1 MRVVS
6 GQCWR
11 RRDGA
16 ALGITRLVQTDRSME
31 QQFLLFQLRLLLVG
45 VGPAAAAAVAA
56 ATYVCRAP
64 APGVVESTAAAIT
77 TMTTTRSENNV
88 ERSIGTVDGHKHSA
102 GGAHAPTASNEHRDR
117 HERRSLPRG
126 VRGLPPRQ
134 AGERWKE
141 ELLLLCTSVGGV
153 VKLISCVVFSKPYI
167 QRLCVGN

>member
-64 APGVVESTAAAIT
+64 APGVVESTAAAIKP
-77 TMTTTRSENNV
+77 MTTTRSENNV
-88 ERSIGTVDGHKHSA
+88 G
-102 GGAHAPTASNEHRDR
+102 
-117 HERRSLPRG
+117 RSLGTADDLRIARG
-126 VRGLPPRQ
+126 RGTR
-134 AGERWKE
+134 
-141 ELLLLCTSVGGV
+141 TVSVA
-153 VKLISCVVFSKPYI
+153 
-167 QRLCVGN
+167 

>member
-1 MRVVS
+1 M
-6 GQCWR
+6 G
-11 RRDGA
+11 
-16 ALGITRLVQTDRSME
+16 LTRLVQTDRSME

-45 VGPAAAAAVAA
+45 VGPAAAAVVTVAA
-56 ATYVCRAP
+56 AIFNACRAP
-64 APGVVESTAAAIT
+64 APGVVESTTAAIT

-141 ELLLLCTSVGGV
+141 ELLLQILYNMY
-153 VKLISCVVFSKPYI
+153 ISW
-167 QRLCVGN
+167 RRG